1 MRRILP
7 ALLFAGL
14 ALVPSAKADL
24 FVYDVQYNDPSF
36 INFHVKFGL
45 PAFQQTVVNQ
55 TIFDLSTSS
64 LGPVTGFSISGGP
77 NGCLVNQ
84 GGEGGGSVPFGPCFV
99 AGGLGFGI
107 ASPFAPA
114 FNGPGTFSRT
124 AGSSG
129 ITVTITDVPTAVP
142 EPSAFV
148 LLSST
153 LVAVGVVVRK
163 RRFQRN
169 RVSGFA
175 GGQHYPS

>member
-14 ALVPSAKADL
+14 ALVPSAKADS
-24 FVYDVQYNDPSF
+24 FVYDVLYNDPSF
-36 INFHVKFGL
+36 ITFHVMFEL
-45 PAFQQTVVNQ
+45 PTFQQTVVNQ
-55 TIFDLSTSS
+55 TIFDLTTSS
-64 LGPVTGFSISGGP
+64 RGPVTGFSISGGP

-84 GGEGGGSVPFGPCFV
+84 GGEGGGSVAVGPCFV
-99 AGGLGFGI
+99 AGGLGFGV

-124 AGSSG
+124 AGSLG

-142 EPSAFV
+142 EPSAFA
-148 LLSST
+148 LLSSA

-163 RRFQRN
+163 RRFKRTLIGPASARN
-169 RVSGFA
+169 V
-175 GGQHYPS
+175 P